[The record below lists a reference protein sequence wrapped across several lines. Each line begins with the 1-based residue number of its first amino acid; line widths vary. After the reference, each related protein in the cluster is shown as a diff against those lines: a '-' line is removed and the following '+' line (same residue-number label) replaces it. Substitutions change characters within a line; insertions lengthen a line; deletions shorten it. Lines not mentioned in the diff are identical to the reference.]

1 MRHKKLKYKVG
12 KKSGHDLS
20 LRRNLAASLFINGKI
35 STTEKRA
42 KIVIPF
48 VEKLITISKQKNLQ
62 SKRRIN
68 SILNHQEAEKKLI
81 NEISKRYLDKKGGY
95 LKSYKI
101 GTRKGDNAKIVRIE
115 LIQ

>member
-1 MRHKKLKYKVG
+1 MRHKKLKHKVG

-35 STTEKRA
+35 STTEKRS

-48 VEKLITISKQKNLQ
+48 AEKLITISKQKNLH

-68 SILNHQEAEKKLI
+68 SLLNHQEAEKKLI
-81 NEISKRYLDKKGGY
+81 NEISKNYIDKKGGY
-95 LKSYKI
+95 IKNYKI
-101 GTRKGDNAKIVRIE
+101 NPRKGDNAKMVRIE
-115 LIQ
+115 LI